1 MAIISICRGTNSG
14 GKALAQCLA
23 EHLGYPLLGREVLQ
37 DAAAQLGVPAK
48 DLAGRMEDFPRFFNR
63 SMTLRKTYIAAV
75 QATLAEHAVGGNLIY
90 HGLAGGFLLRELEGV
105 LCVRLIAPMEMRI
118 QTVIEEHGMDRA
130 DAEPYILDIDET
142 RARWV
147 KTMYGADILDP
158 VNYDMVLNLG
168 TFTISEACNVVVVA
182 AGRPE
187 FTATEKRLRELQD
200 FRMASQVRL
209 ALMDDMG
216 TQTLDLHTSAKRGVV
231 EISGQAPLLNTGE
244 VGNRITEIGLSVA
257 GVKEVVLKIEWFDPY
272 P

>member
-1 MAIISICRGTNSG
+1 MAVISICRGTNSG
-14 GKALAQCLA
+14 GKALAECLA
-23 EHLGYPLLGREVLQ
+23 NELGYPLLGRELLQ
-37 DAAAQLGVPAK
+37 DAAAQLGIPAK
-48 DLAGRMEDFPRFFNR
+48 DLADKMEDLPRFFNR

-90 HGLAGGFLLRELEGV
+90 HGLAGGYLLREVEGV
-105 LCVRLIAPMEMRI
+105 LCVRLIAPLEMRV
-118 QTVIEEHGMDRA
+118 QTLIDEHGMDEA
-130 DAEPYILDIDET
+130 GAESYIRDVDEA

-168 TFTISEACNVVVVA
+168 TFTIPESCKVVTAA

-187 FTATEKRLRELQD
+187 FTATEHRLRELQD
-200 FRMASQVRL
+200 FRVASQVRL
-209 ALMDDMG
+209 AFMDDMG
-216 TQTLDLHTSAKRGVV
+216 TQTLDLHARAKRGVV
-231 EISGQAPLLNTGE
+231 EVSGQAPMLNTGE
-244 VGNRITEIGLSVA
+244 VGNRITEIAQSVA